1 MIEGV
6 TNIRCI
12 VSGKVGGMKSLLL
25 FLLLC
30 FFTLQS
36 VLAQTAERNYIMRQS
51 VLDEQGTYAVT
62 QVEYYD
68 AAGQKPYT

>member
-1 MIEGV
+1 MY
-6 TNIRCI
+6 C
-12 VSGKVGGMKSLLL
+12 
-25 FLLLC
+25 C

-51 VLDEQGTYAVT
+51 VLDEQETYAVT

-68 AAGQKPYT
+68 AVGQTNDDYVLGIII

>member
-1 MIEGV
+1 MY
-6 TNIRCI
+6 C
-12 VSGKVGGMKSLLL
+12 
-25 FLLLC
+25 C

-36 VLAQTAERNYIMRQS
+36 VLAQTEERNYIMRQS

-68 AAGQKPYT
+68 AVGQKVQSLSNCIKPASPNSSLLTRTDFDNI